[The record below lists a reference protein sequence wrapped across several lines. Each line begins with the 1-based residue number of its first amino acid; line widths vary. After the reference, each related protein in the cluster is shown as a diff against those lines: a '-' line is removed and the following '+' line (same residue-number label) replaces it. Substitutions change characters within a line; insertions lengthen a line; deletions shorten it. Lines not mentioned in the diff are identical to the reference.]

1 MRLGA
6 RCKLERMNVLEAT
19 YQELEKAARGGE
31 RSTQSAYAAHAN
43 ELTFQNFLAI
53 STRMS
58 TLENL

>member
-1 MRLGA
+1 
-6 RCKLERMNVLEAT
+6 MNVLEAT

-58 TLENL
+58 TLEKR